1 MYNINILSNVDD
13 EFVKVAI
20 ITAVNEMLGNDNS
33 SINVTRMKR
42 GKCETP
48 IWNMVSRQ
56 DF

>member
-1 MYNINILSNVDD
+1 MYNINILSKVDD

-20 ITAVNEMLGNDNS
+20 IAAVNEMLNNDS

-42 GKCETP
+42 GKCESP